1 MSDDITLH
9 ACWGNRK
16 ETVDE
21 CAKHAERF
29 LRLLA
34 EFDDTFGQWFKKGMS
49 RRQALQSKVEPTFE
63 SLRNLLSKGRSRRD
77 DNKEVI
83 EDLGFHLALWN
94 GLNGYNGG
102 AGVYIHCGSYP
113 DPTMHEPNFCDID
126 FPYGGSALNRLLQVD
141 KLCKIIDIMVT
152 CWNPDWAWVSTYDIR
167 GIIYPGMYRG
177 QAVGWLTYISNRYG
191 ALPALPKEYE
201 ITRINGFGSV
211 IVITTIDRLTVSNPV
226 HIEAMRRLSEI
237 LEKAGM
243 LAPTPPSSSS
253 TAGE

>member
-1 MSDDITLH
+1 MSDAITLH

-63 SLRNLLSKGRSRRD
+63 SLRNLLSKGRNRGDVS
-77 DNKEVI
+77 KAVI
-83 EDLGFHLALWN
+83 EDLGFHLRLWN
-94 GLNGYNGG
+94 GLDGDAGG
-102 AGVYIHCGSYP
+102 AGVSNTCGSYP
-113 DPTMHEPNFCDID
+113 EPVMPEPNWCDID
-126 FPYGGSALNRLLQVD
+126 LPYGGLAHDRLLQVE

-167 GIIYPGMYRG
+167 GIIYPGMYQG
-177 QAVGWLTYISNRYG
+177 QAVGWLTYISDRYG
-191 ALPALPKEYE
+191 PLPALPKEYE
-201 ITRINGFGSV
+201 VTRINGLGNV
-211 IVITTIDRLTVSNPV
+211 INITTIDRLTMSNPA
-226 HIEAMRRLSEI
+226 HIEAIRRLSEI

-243 LAPTPPSSSS
+243 LAITPPLSSN
-253 TAGE
+253 